1 MSGHFK
7 PYLLI
12 ITAILLAT
20 FLLNAPVVCATKLA
34 KACNVFD
41 QHKVKKSGSCES
53 LVSDKDHFDQGVGSP
68 LIHDLEFSVSSGNL
82 DGLFFLSDISSADFH
97 SFPIRC

>member
-1 MSGHFK
+1 MSGRFK

-20 FLLNAPVVCATKLA
+20 FFLNTPVACATKLA

-41 QHKVKKSGSCES
+41 QYKVKKSGSCES
-53 LVSDKDHFDQGVGSP
+53 LVPDKYQFDQGVGFP
-68 LIHDLEFSVSSGNL
+68 LIHDLEFSVSPGNL
-82 DGLFFLSDISSADFH
+82 DNLFFLPDISSADFH
-97 SFPIRC
+97 SLPIRC

>member
-1 MSGHFK
+1 MSGRFK

-20 FLLNAPVVCATKLA
+20 FLLNAPVACATKLA

-41 QHKVKKSGSCES
+41 QHKVKKDGSCQALLPGQNS
-53 LVSDKDHFDQGVGSP
+53 FDIGIGSP
-68 LIHDLEFSVSSGNL
+68 WILDLEISASLENFINL
-82 DGLFFLSDISSADFH
+82 PFLPDISATTFYSL
-97 SFPIRC
+97 PIRC